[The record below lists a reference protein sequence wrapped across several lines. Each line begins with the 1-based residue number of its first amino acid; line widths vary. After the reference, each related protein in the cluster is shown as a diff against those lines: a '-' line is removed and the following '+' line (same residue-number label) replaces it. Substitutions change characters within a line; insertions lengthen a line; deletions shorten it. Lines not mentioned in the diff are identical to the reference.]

1 MTLIIKEDTP
11 DGPETLELLERHL
24 TLMHEV
30 SPPESIHALEVDE
43 LRAPEVTFWTGW
55 CEGMLLGCGALK
67 EIDAKHGE
75 IKSMHTATAARGQ
88 GVGAAMLKHI
98 LSEARRRHYR
108 RLSLETGSQ
117 EAFRPARA
125 LYERH
130 GFTYCAPFADYDEDP
145 ASVFM
150 TLEL

>member
-1 MTLIIKEDTP
+1 MSLAITEDTV
-11 DGPETLELLERHL
+11 DGPEVIALLERHL
-24 TLMHEV
+24 SLMHQV

-43 LRAPEVTFWTGW
+43 LRAPEVTFWTGRRD
-55 CEGMLLGCGALK
+55 GVLLGCGALK

-75 IKSMHTATAARGQ
+75 IKSMHTAAAARGQ

-98 LSEARRRHYR
+98 LSEARHRHYV
-108 RLSLETGSQ
+108 RLNLETGSQ

-130 GFTYCAPFADYDEDP
+130 GFTYCPPFADYEEDA